1 MKILTGNDLKT
12 GDVIWWTGTGW
23 SRYVDEAVDVG
34 ASGEEILATEEA
46 ARRVNVPYII
56 DATREENGRV
66 RPAHIKDRVR
76 ALGPTVR
83 PDLTLKPRDPE
94 AIEWII

>member
-12 GDVIWWTGTGW
+12 GAVVWWDGTGW
-23 SRYVDEAVDVG
+23 SLHVEHAVDVG
-34 ASGEEILATEEA
+34 ERADEIIAREES
-46 ARRVNVPYII
+46 ARRVNSAYAIAAERDESGP
-56 DATREENGRV
+56 

-83 PDLTLKPRDPE
+83 PDLTLKPADPT
-94 AIEWII
+94 IGDWVI